1 MEEFA
6 THGFP
11 LDVSNDDHPGTFCA
25 VNLQRDEAAL
35 TGLGQG
41 VFELRDLD
49 LEGGGFNIVP
59 IEVGRDEPLASQKPD
74 LLAQYIPAGGYQ
86 FYPIHFSPGT
96 YYNKTRRQKQ
106 ASRLLSTAVSR
117 FAYNLYRMK
126 TSDFDYHLPPE
137 LIAQTAAEPRDHSRL
152 MVLSRRDG
160 AVEHCRFY
168 ELCDY
173 LHAGDLVVCNDSR
186 VIPARLLGSKVDS
199 AVKVELLLLRRL
211 DRGVWETLVRPGRRL
226 KTGARIEVGAG
237 SAIQAEVIAKT
248 GTGTAVVSFS
258 DEESLE
264 KLGAVPLP
272 PYIRLPL
279 ADSERYQTV
288 YAQGK
293 GSVAAPTAGLHF
305 TTELMSRLRERG
317 VSFVFVTLHLALDS
331 FRPVQVDNPLEHV
344 IHGEYGEVT
353 RQAAD
358 EISRTRA
365 EGRRVICVGT
375 STARLLEHVAR
386 ANEGKIGPFAGW
398 TDLFIAPGHRF
409 QAVDAL
415 ITNFHLPRSTLL
427 MLVSAF
433 AGRERILQAYQEAI
447 RLGYRFYSFGDAML
461 II

>member
-1 MEEFA
+1 
-6 THGFP
+6 
-11 LDVSNDDHPGTFCA
+11 
-25 VNLQRDEAAL
+25 
-35 TGLGQG
+35 
-41 VFELRDLD
+41 
-49 LEGGGFNIVP
+49 
-59 IEVGRDEPLASQKPD
+59 
-74 LLAQYIPAGGYQ
+74 
-86 FYPIHFSPGT
+86 
-96 YYNKTRRQKQ
+96 
-106 ASRLLSTAVSR
+106 
-117 FAYNLYRMK
+117 MK

-199 AVKVELLLLRRL
+199 AVNVELLLLRRL
-211 DRGVWETLVRPGRRL
+211 DRGVWETLIRPGRRL